1 MEYGFIIISGV
12 LAALYCG
19 LILVY
24 RYWFVALKPFEFSTA
39 LEPAVF
45 FSIIIPA
52 RNESANIEK
61 CIQSILAQNYPLY
74 EIIVVDDHST
84 DDTAE
89 LVLRLANKN
98 PQVQLIHLKDYLDG
112 QSTNAYK
119 KKAIEIAVEKA
130 TGSWIITT
138 DADCIVPLHWL
149 GYFNAMV
156 LTKDPV
162 FIAAPVMFTL
172 NGQFSGQFQVLDFLS
187 LQGITAAAV
196 SAGSHSMCN
205 GANLAYS
212 KKAFEEVGR
221 FKGIDHLASG
231 DDMFLMH
238 KMKKQFPNRLA
249 YLFSDEMVVA
259 TAPMPNWAS
268 FIQQRIRWASKA
280 DSYKDKKIVGVLL
293 LVYLFNASLLIGLL
307 AGLFLS
313 DILFWTVWVI
323 AIKTLV
329 ELYFLW
335 PVARFFKLEKSL
347 LLFPVMQPFHIV
359 YTVIAGW
366 LGKFGKYQ
374 WKNRQV
380 H

>member
-1 MEYGFIIISGV
+1 MLISGV
-12 LAALYCG
+12 LAALYGG

-24 RYWFVALKPFEFSTA
+24 RYWFKALKPFQLSKDLKPTIF
-39 LEPAVF
+39 L
-45 FSIIIPA
+45 SIIIPA

-61 CIQSILAQNYPLY
+61 CIQSILTQSYPLY

-84 DDTAE
+84 DDTPLIVAQY
-89 LVLRLANKN
+89 AKQY

-112 QSTNAYK
+112 QSTNAFK
-119 KKAIEIAVEKA
+119 KKAIEIGVNKSK
-130 TGSWIITT
+130 GDWIVTT
-138 DADCIVPLHWL
+138 DADCMVPANWL
-149 GYFNAMV
+149 QYFNAMI

-162 FIAAPVMFTL
+162 FVAAPVMFTL
-172 NGQFSGQFQVLDFLS
+172 NGLFSGLFQVLDFLS

-212 KKAFEEVGR
+212 KQAFEAVGK

-231 DDMFLMH
+231 DDMLLMH
-238 KMKKQFPNRLA
+238 KMKKQFPGRLA
-249 YLFSDEMVVA
+249 YLFSNEMIVT
-259 TAPMPNWAS
+259 TAPMPNWTS

-280 DSYKDKKIVGVLL
+280 DSYNDQRIFGVLL

-307 AGLFLS
+307 VGLFQ
-313 DILFWTVWVI
+313 IEIFYWTCLLI
-323 AIKTLV
+323 AIKTLI
-329 ELYFLW
+329 ELYFLL
-335 PVARFFKLEKSL
+335 PVAQFFKLEKTLS
-347 LLFPVMQPFHIV
+347 FFAIMQPFHIL

-374 WKNRQV
+374 WKSRTV
-380 H
+380 R

>member
-1 MEYGFIIISGV
+1 MLICGV
-12 LAALYCG
+12 LAALYVG

-24 RYWFVALKPFEFSTA
+24 RYWFNALKPFQLSNELKPS
-39 LEPAVF
+39 VF

-61 CIQSILAQNYPLY
+61 CIQSILAQSYPLY
-74 EIIVVDDHST
+74 EILVVDDHST
-84 DDTAE
+84 DDTPILVAQLAE
-89 LVLRLANKN
+89 QY
-98 PQVQLIHLKDYLDG
+98 PQIQLIHLKDYLGG
-112 QSTNAYK
+112 QSTNSYK
-119 KKAIEIAVEKA
+119 KKAIEIAVEKSR
-130 TGSWIITT
+130 GSWIVTT
-138 DADCIVPLHWL
+138 DADCLVPPNWL
-149 GYFNAMV
+149 QYFNAMI

-172 NGQFSGQFQVLDFLS
+172 NKTFSGRFQVLDFLS

-196 SAGSHSMCN
+196 SVGSHSMCN

-212 KKAFEEVGR
+212 KKAFEEVGK
-221 FKGIDHLASG
+221 FNGIDHLASG
-231 DDMFLMH
+231 DDMLLMH

-249 YLFSDEMVVA
+249 YLFNNEMIVD
-259 TAPMPNWAS
+259 TAPMSNWYS

-280 DSYKDKKIVGVLL
+280 DSYKDKKIFGVLL
-293 LVYLFNASLLIGLL
+293 LVYLFNLVLLLGLL
-307 AGLFLS
+307 AGIFSFELWLFTCW
-313 DILFWTVWVI
+313 II
-323 AIKTLV
+323 AIKTLI

-335 PVARFFKLEKSL
+335 PVAQFFKKENSL
-347 LLFPVMQPFHIV
+347 LFFPIMQPFHIV

-374 WKNRQV
+374 WKNRTV

>member
-1 MEYGFIIISGV
+1 MEYWFMLISGI
-12 LAALYCG
+12 LAALYGG

-24 RYWFVALKPFEFSTA
+24 RYWFKALKPFELSKE
-39 LEPAVF
+39 LEQAVF

-61 CIQSILAQNYPLY
+61 CIQNILAQSYPLY

-89 LVLRLANKN
+89 LVLHLANQY
-98 PQVQLIHLKDYLDG
+98 PQIQLIHLKDYLGG
-112 QSTNAYK
+112 QLTNSYK
-119 KKAIEIAVEKA
+119 KKAIEIAVEKS
-130 TGSWIITT
+130 TGSWIVTT
-138 DADCIVPLHWL
+138 DADCLVPPNWL
-149 GYFNAMV
+149 NYFNAMI

-162 FIAAPVMFTL
+162 FIAAPVMFTP
-172 NGQFSGQFQVLDFLS
+172 NHQFSGVFQVLDFLS

-212 KKAFEEVGR
+212 KEAFEAVGK

-238 KMKKQFPNRLA
+238 KMKQQYPKRLA
-249 YLFSDEMVVA
+249 YLYSDEMIVQ
-259 TAPMPNWAS
+259 TAPMPNWGS

-280 DSYKDKKIVGVLL
+280 DSYKDPKIFLVLL
-293 LVYLFNASLLIGLL
+293 LVYLFNASLFLGLL
-307 AGLFLS
+307 GGVFFIELL
-313 DILFWTVWVI
+313 IWTSWII
-323 AIKTLV
+323 AIKTLI
-329 ELYFLW
+329 ELYFLL
-335 PVARFFKLEKSL
+335 PVAKFFKLEKAL
-347 LLFPVMQPFHIV
+347 LFFPVMQPFHIA
-359 YTVIAGW
+359 YTVVAGW

-374 WKNRQV
+374 WKSRTVN
-380 H
+380 